1 MSRKFPLRI
10 LIAALLAA
18 TLAEPASAMQT
29 QISGSVRLRD
39 GDTPVVGGVPV
50 RLSGLT
56 CDERG
61 SQMGDRATARL
72 WDIIGRQHLTCV
84 LNGETTYDR
93 QVGRCYLPDGRD
105 IAEILISEGYC
116 GRCAR
121 YDPQRTYVKAQRHA
135 GRYRGAMPGYC
146 RPR

>member
-1 MSRKFPLRI
+1 MTSNLPRI
-10 LIAALLAA
+10 LIAAVLAA
-18 TLAEPASAMQT
+18 ALGAPADAVQT

-50 RLSGLT
+50 RLNGLT

-72 WDIIGRQHLTCV
+72 WDIIGRQRLTCI

-93 QVGRCYLPDGRD
+93 KVGRCYLPDGRD

-121 YDPQRTYVKAQRHA
+121 YDPQRTYVKAQKKA
-135 GRYRGAMPGYC
+135 GRYQGAMPGYC
-146 RPR
+146 R